1 MFKKN
6 KKEDFLATEIEKDI
20 KADETSTDEVT
31 GKEETSDVEVKS
43 NLKSKRF
50 YIQESSQRA
59 G

>member
-31 GKEETSDVEVKS
+31 GKEETSCFLVETREKVGAC
-43 NLKSKRF
+43 F
-50 YIQESSQRA
+50 FTYQA
-59 G
+59 WGG